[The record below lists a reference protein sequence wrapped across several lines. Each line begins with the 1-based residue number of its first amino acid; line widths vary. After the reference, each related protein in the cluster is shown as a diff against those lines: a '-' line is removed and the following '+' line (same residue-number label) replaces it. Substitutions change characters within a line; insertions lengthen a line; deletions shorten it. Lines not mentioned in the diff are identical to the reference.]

1 MRRMPRSFSSRLILA
16 AVVIAALVAS
26 AGVVPASGSAANQSR
41 VRAVLR
47 QAIADHLIE
56 AAAGVTG
63 SGPAS
68 GVPAAGNHTRLVG
81 SARVRGGLNGDVYSH
96 NGVAYVGTWSGPC
109 PGTGVKI
116 FDVSDPAHPSRIAT
130 AGGYP
135 NTSAEDMQVLTV
147 DTPAFS
153 GDLLAIGLQDCGLPD
168 QPSGMA
174 GLDLWDVTQPA
185 LPAHLGFYDTF
196 DISGGV
202 HELSLVARSIGGQP
216 RVFALTAQPFAEV
229 FSTLFTPTPTGD
241 FQLVDVTDPANPVL
255 ADDWGASKDGG
266 LAAGSPDFGLPAPFD
281 CTPPPGT
288 PDLCRGHFAAVFAHS
303 ATPSADGM
311 TAYVAYWDAGAVVL
325 DMSDPTDLTLVG
337 RTPYPASSEGDTHSA
352 VPNAAGTLL
361 ATTDED
367 FSPSERAAAG
377 LPKLRGDTW
386 GFARLWD
393 LSDPSALT
401 HLSDVT
407 TPHSLT
413 GRTDAFYSAHN
424 PEFVGDRLTVSWYS
438 DGLRVFDV
446 SNPAAPRQVAAY
458 RPKPTRDPTGVFTE
472 FGAKDKPYPFVWG
485 ANNEGGLTFLSDI
498 NYGLYIV
505 RIR

>member
-1 MRRMPRSFSSRLILA
+1 MRRMPGSVSSRRCLA
-16 AVVIAALVAS
+16 AVVASASLAS
-26 AGVVPASGSAANQSR
+26 AGVLPASGSGVNESD
-41 VRAVLR
+41 VRAVLGH
-47 QAIADHLIE
+47 AMAHHLTG
-56 AAAGVTG
+56 AAGGVAG
-63 SGPAS
+63 SGPT
-68 GVPAAGNHTRLVG
+68 GGGPAGGNNTRLVG
-81 SARVRGGLNGDVYSH
+81 SAQVPGGLNGDVYSSS
-96 NGVAYVGTWSGPC
+96 GFAYVGTWSGPC

-116 FDVSDPAHPSRIAT
+116 FDVGDPAHPAQIAT
-130 AGGYP
+130 AAGYP
-135 NTSAEDMQVLTV
+135 NTSAEDMQVLSV

-153 GDLLAIGLQDCGLPD
+153 GDLLAVGLQDCALPD
-168 QPSGMA
+168 QPSGLA
-174 GLDLWDVTQPA
+174 GLDLWDVTDPA
-185 LPAHLGFYDTF
+185 LPNHLGFYDTF

-202 HELSLVARSIGGQP
+202 HEVSLMARSVAGAP

-241 FQLVDVTDPANPVL
+241 FQLIDVTDPTNPVL

-281 CTPPPGT
+281 CTPPLGT
-288 PDLCRGHFAAVFAHS
+288 PQMCRGHVPAVFAHS
-303 ATPSADGM
+303 ATPSADGT

-325 DMSDPTDLTLVG
+325 DMTDPTNLTLVG
-337 RTPYPASSEGDTHSA
+337 RTHYPDDSEGDTHSA
-352 VPNAAGTLL
+352 VPNATGTLL

-367 FSPSERAAAG
+367 FSPAERSAAG

-393 LSDPSALT
+393 LSDPSDLT
-401 HLSDVT
+401 RLSDVT

-446 SNPAAPRQVAAY
+446 SNPRAPRQVAAY
-458 RPKPTRDPTGVFTE
+458 RPKPTRDPAGVFTA
-472 FGAKDKPYPFVWG
+472 FGANDKPYPFVWG
-485 ANNEGGLTFLSDI
+485 AHNEDGLTFLSDI
-498 NYGLYIV
+498 NFGLYVV
-505 RIR
+505 RTR

>member
-1 MRRMPRSFSSRLILA
+1 MRRWSRSFSSLLVLA
-16 AVVIAALVAS
+16 AVVTSALVAS
-26 AGVVPASGSAANQSR
+26 SAGSPASGSVQGEPR

-47 QAIADHLIE
+47 QAVADHLTE
-56 AAAGVTG
+56 AAGGVDG
-63 SGPAS
+63 SGPA
-68 GVPAAGNHTRLVG
+68 GGAPAAGNHTRLVG
-81 SARVRGGLNGDVYSH
+81 SAPVPGGLNGDVYSH
-96 NGVAYVGTWSGPC
+96 HGFAYVGTWSGPC

-116 FDVSDPAHPSRIAT
+116 FDVNDPAHPVRIA
-130 AGGYP
+130 AAASYP

-147 DTPAFS
+147 DTAAFS

-174 GLDLWDVTQPA
+174 GLDLWDVTDPA
-185 LPAHLGFYDTF
+185 APVHLGFYDTF

-202 HELSLVARSIGGQP
+202 HEVSLVARSIAGQSH
-216 RVFALTAQPFAEV
+216 VFALTAQPFAEV

-241 FQLVDVTDPANPVL
+241 FQLIDVTDPVNPVL

-281 CTPPPGT
+281 CSPPPGT
-288 PDLCRGHFAAVFAHS
+288 PELCRGHSAAVFGHS

-311 TAYVAYWDAGAVVL
+311 TAYVAYWDAGAVAL
-325 DMSDPTDLTLVG
+325 NMTDPTDLTMIG
-337 RTPYPASSEGDTHSA
+337 RTSYPAGSEGDTHSA
-352 VPNAAGTLL
+352 VPNVAGTLL

-377 LPKLRGDTW
+377 EPKRRGDTW

-393 LSDPSALT
+393 LTDPSAIT

-446 SNPAAPRQVAAY
+446 SNPTAPRQVAAY
-458 RPKPTRDPTGVFTE
+458 LPHPTRDPTGVFTE

-485 ANNEGGLTFLSDI
+485 AHNEGGLTYLSDI
-498 NYGLYIV
+498 NYGLYVV